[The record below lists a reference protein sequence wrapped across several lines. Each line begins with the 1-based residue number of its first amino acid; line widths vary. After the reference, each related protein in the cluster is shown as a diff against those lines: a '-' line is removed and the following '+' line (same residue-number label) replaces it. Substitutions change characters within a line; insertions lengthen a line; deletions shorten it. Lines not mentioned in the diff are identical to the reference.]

1 MLPKVDTPIYEL
13 ELISTKKRIQ
23 FRPFLVKEQK
33 LLMMAQE
40 SAGTDKNAVINVVKQ
55 IINNCVISEIK
66 IDDLPLFDIEN
77 IFLNLRARSIS
88 EVVDLNYR
96 CMNEVEEGKKCNN
109 VMKYDLNLLDIKPKI
124 SKEHDTRIEINEQ
137 LGMMMRYPKLNMFGE
152 IDYTDENQIL
162 ELIISCID
170 SIYDAETVYHTK
182 DVSREEI
189 VEFVDSLPT
198 KIIDKIKKFFD
209 TMPKISTDLN
219 FDCNKCG
226 HKETINLE
234 GLDSFFV

>member
-1 MLPKVDTPIYEL
+1 MLPKVDAPIYEL
-13 ELISTKKRIQ
+13 ELISSKKKIQ

-33 LLMMAQE
+33 LLMMSQE
-40 SAGTDKNAVINVVKQ
+40 SAGSDKNAVINVVKQ
-55 IINNCVISEIK
+55 IINNCVLSEIE
-66 IDDLPLFDIEN
+66 IDNLPLFDIEN

-96 CMNEVEEGKKCNN
+96 CMNEIEEDKKCNN
-109 VMKYDLNLLDIKPKI
+109 VVKYELNVLEIKPKI
-124 SKEHDTRIEINEQ
+124 SKEHDNRIEINEK
-137 LGMMMRYPKLNMFGE
+137 LGMIMKYPKLNMFGE
-152 IDYTDENQIL
+152 IDHTDESKIL

-170 SIYDAETVYHTK
+170 SIYDADSVYHTK
-182 DVSREEI
+182 DVSKEEI

-219 FDCNKCG
+219 FECNKCG
-226 HKETINLE
+226 HKETIVLE
-234 GLDSFFV
+234 GIDSFFV